1 MRTFYQPPAKS
12 ALAPPVFVISSP
24 HHSSVL
30 VNSKNIQ
37 VFLLVPDIL
46 PSTLRRLVWLLQ
58 SDETSVADTIKT
70 SLIVMDFS

>member
-1 MRTFYQPPAKS
+1 M
-12 ALAPPVFVISSP
+12 
-24 HHSSVL
+24 L

-58 SDETSVADTIKT
+58 SDETSMADTK
-70 SLIVMDFS
+70 DFSHHYGFLLNLLNMAMSLLNNSPE